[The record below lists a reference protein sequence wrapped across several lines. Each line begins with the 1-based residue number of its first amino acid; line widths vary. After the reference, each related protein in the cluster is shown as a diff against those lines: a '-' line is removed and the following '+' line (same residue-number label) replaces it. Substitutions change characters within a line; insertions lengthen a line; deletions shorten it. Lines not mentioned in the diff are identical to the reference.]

1 MGEPPVEPLVDTL
14 TEDARW
20 DAFGLADLAE
30 DIARRTLGAL
40 GLPGEG
46 FEISLLG
53 CSDARIA
60 ELNEDF
66 RGKPQP
72 TNVLSWPSD
81 ELAAAVDGGTPRRP
95 RPGPPGMPQELGDI
109 AIAWETCDRE
119 AAVQGKDFRAH
130 VTHLLIHALLHL
142 LGYDH
147 IRDGDAH
154 LMEGLEVRI
163 LGDLGLPDPYG

>member
-1 MGEPPVEPLVDTL
+1 MTATMEPLVDTL

-30 DIARRTLGAL
+30 DVARRVLLGA
-40 GLPGEG
+40 GLPEEG

-72 TNVLSWPSD
+72 TNVLSWPAGELSSD
-81 ELAAAVDGGTPRRP
+81 RDGGTPHRP

-109 AIAWETCDRE
+109 ALAWETCERE
-119 AAVQGKDFRAH
+119 AAEQGKDLRAH
-130 VTHLLIHALLHL
+130 VTHLLVHGLLHL

-147 IRDGDAH
+147 VRDGDAH
-154 LMEGLEVRI
+154 LMEALEVRI
-163 LGDLGLPDPYG
+163 LGGLGLADPYD